1 MRETQVPLESV
12 WERLVRAVEEGS
24 KRPSKSLKGSKLRR
38 TSNLTFSK
46 TGLKL
51 HTKKQWL
58 RLSLRT
64 IEYATNTYKKY
75 FYTFTI
81 NKIIFTNGE
90 RKKER
95 PNFFGMFSQN
105 LPISTAFIA
114 ILEMELPQCNAI
126 GVRTPPDPKRS
137 NTDMQWKL
145 TSQCVSRRQE
155 EASFPKGWNRI
166 LFRVSN
172 SFPCFLVV
180 LRENERS
187 HKGRILKQTQRR
199 ELRGKF
205 LKKLW
210 CYVGGRV

>member
-1 MRETQVPLESV
+1 MYRWRAFESV
-12 WERLVRAVEEGS
+12 WSELLKKDQSGHPNLWKAPNYDVHQIWPSRKLVS
-24 KRPSKSLKGSKLRR
+24 NYILKK
-38 TSNLTFSK
+38 
-46 TGLKL
+46 
-51 HTKKQWL
+51 WL

-81 NKIIFTNGE
+81 NKIIFANGE

-199 ELRGKF
+199 EQRRELF
-205 LKKLW
+205 MTCADYIVLSET
-210 CYVGGRV
+210 